1 MILVRW
7 KIKFWK
13 IIPSFCKMWPCVM
26 SLPVRFVNTNLML
39 RWVQCHG
46 NLVIFWVNGLAANKN
61 LQLAK
66 NCSVQILNLLFTLL
80 EGAVG
85 KDRFQSRRS
94 NLRNVWSTDLLH
106 ADHLK
111 APFPPGRASAI
122 MLIPPLHG
130 LLLSCPTPKL
140 RTKGGIALSKWNK
153 GRDYEG
159 LAEGKLA
166 ISFFSMIY
174 L

>member
-1 MILVRW
+1 MCNVSNCQVCQQKFNANASSMPW
-7 KIKFWK
+7 KTWLFFGW
-13 IIPSFCKMWPCVM
+13 
-26 SLPVRFVNTNLML
+26 R
-39 RWVQCHG
+39 
-46 NLVIFWVNGLAANKN
+46 N
-61 LQLAK
+61 LQRTKRATCKEL
-66 NCSVQILNLLFTLL
+66 LNLLFTLL

-85 KDRFQSRRS
+85 KDRFQSRGS

-111 APFPPGRASAI
+111 APFPPGRTSAI

-140 RTKGGIALSKWNK
+140 RTKGGIVLSKWNK
-153 GRDYEG
+153 RRDYKG

>member
-1 MILVRW
+1 
-7 KIKFWK
+7 
-13 IIPSFCKMWPCVM
+13 M
-26 SLPVRFVNTNLML
+26 SITVRFVNTSLML
-39 RWVQCHG
+39 RRIQCQG
-46 NLVIFWVNGLAANKN
+46 KFGYFLGEWICSEQK
-61 LQLAK
+61 LAK

-80 EGAVG
+80 EGAIG

-94 NLRNVWSTDLLH
+94 NLRNAWSTDLLH

-111 APFPPGRASAI
+111 APFPPGRTSAI

-153 GRDYEG
+153 ATDYEA

-166 ISFFSMIY
+166 MSLFSMIY
-174 L
+174 F